1 VVKLVKKDKVEKKI
15 LDEIT
20 AEDAF
25 AILKILIKEDTVIAE
40 RIERIALEYL
50 SGVDIDDIAESVFYD
65 LDHLAI
71 EDVWDRSGRT
81 RDGYVDPYDFAWQM
95 FEDALES
102 YMDELK
108 KYLELS
114 MHADAKNY
122 CKGILKGIYRYD
134 KESNSEFKD
143 WATDAPGENFEF
155 VLNEWEKSCKDK
167 RDVKDV
173 EDYIKKHFSDW

>member
-1 VVKLVKKDKVEKKI
+1 LVKKDKVEKKV

-20 AEDAF
+20 PEDAL
-25 AILKILIKEDTVIAE
+25 AILNILSTEDEAIAGM
-40 RIERIALEYL
+40 IERIAMEYL
-50 SGVDIDDIAESVFYD
+50 KGVDIDEIAGSVFFD
-65 LDHLAI
+65 LDSLAV
-71 EDVWDRSGRT
+71 EDVWDHSGRT
-81 RDGYVDPYDFAWQM
+81 RDGYVDPGDMAWQM
-95 FEDALES
+95 FEDALEP